1 VADFIVS
8 KKAFD
13 DLLQIGRYTER
24 EWGKSQRNAYLKQL
38 DKSFYALATMP
49 LIGTSCEEVR
59 KGYRKYA
66 MGNHL
71 VFYRQANVVT
81 IEIVRVLHGSM
92 DVEQHF

>member
-66 MGNHL
+66 VGKHL